1 MSLTQENLKN
11 SGKMQQQ
18 QRVQTISKAGS
29 VVSKQVSAKRRDEIY
44 KYLKLFG
51 YKADKTI
58 IQVHVTGFFRRKGQ
72 QADQKEK
79 ARKAAAIKK
88 YGGISFVIV
97 GRTHDPLIM
106 ENVIKPKKRN
116 PLDTSSGYIGYLW
129 KNKDRQNRAPHEVI
143 PLDFTPINLPYPTEW
158 KSMFATKGFMLALHV
173 PSSFVRY
180 KNRLTRALYHIGRG
194 GPLDIRNEW
203 RFLDDLRR
211 LGFNNIHAATT
222 SGIKYTQGTVPDA
235 SNSSYTNQNEQHED
249 PVTIVK
255 GRLAKGGINKEE
267 YDELRRAIQS

>member
-1 MSLTQENLKN
+1 MSFTQENLKN
-11 SGKMQQQ
+11 SEKMQQQ

-29 VVSKQVSAKRRDEIY
+29 VVSKQVSAKRRGDEIY
-44 KYLKLFG
+44 EYLKLFG

-116 PLDTSSGYIGYLW
+116 PLDTSPGYI
-129 KNKDRQNRAPHEVI
+129 
-143 PLDFTPINLPYPTEW
+143 
-158 KSMFATKGFMLALHV
+158 
-173 PSSFVRY
+173 
-180 KNRLTRALYHIGRG
+180 
-194 GPLDIRNEW
+194 
-203 RFLDDLRR
+203 
-211 LGFNNIHAATT
+211 
-222 SGIKYTQGTVPDA
+222 
-235 SNSSYTNQNEQHED
+235 
-249 PVTIVK
+249 
-255 GRLAKGGINKEE
+255 
-267 YDELRRAIQS
+267 

>member
-1 MSLTQENLKN
+1 MSFAHENLKN

-44 KYLKLFG
+44 EYLKLFG

-79 ARKAAAIKK
+79 ARKAAAIKR

-116 PLDTSSGYIGYLW
+116 PLDTSPGYIGYLW
-129 KNKDRQNRAPHEVI
+129 KNKDPQKRAPHEVI
-143 PLDFTPINLPYPTEW
+143 PLDFTPLHLPYPTDW
-158 KSMFATKGFMLALHV
+158 KNMFATKGFMLALHV
-173 PSSFVRY
+173 PASFAKD
-180 KNRLTRALYHIGRG
+180 KNRLTRALYRIGKNG
-194 GPLDIRNEW
+194 NVVDVKKEW
-203 RFLDDLRR
+203 TFINDLRQ
-211 LGFNNIHAATT
+211 F
-222 SGIKYTQGTVPDA
+222 
-235 SNSSYTNQNEQHED
+235 
-249 PVTIVK
+249 
-255 GRLAKGGINKEE
+255 GINNVQQHQTVSTT
-267 YDELRRAIQS
+267 IT